1 MDYDIH
7 GAELED
13 VIPACRMMWE
23 SYPNHH
29 ANDPEDFFEPFQT
42 CDPHWKCEHLR
53 ILWKGGRMAATVRVF
68 MRDVYDGSNYLVMGG
83 IGSVATH
90 PDFQKQGL
98 AQLVLQDSIDFM
110 KSQGVDYSS
119 LYAGPVPLYE
129 KLGFEVVP
137 RITYRGKV
145 RGNRSELTDNTNIE
159 RAKEI
164 YSGYCT
170 SLPGTFKRSDEYWD
184 MWVKAMR
191 MRNGAIVY
199 SSDANTYV
207 IYSRDQQSGEIIIM
221 DIASRGNIDSL
232 ANVFADKLPGEN
244 ISLWDI
250 STTNPIISAL
260 NKVCEVNVSEPIRS
274 FMIKQLSERNLPLM
288 FNETI
293 VDHF

>member
-1 MDYDIH
+1 MDYVIR

-29 ANDPEDFFEPFQT
+29 ANDPKDFFEPFQT

-53 ILWKGGRMAATVRVF
+53 ILWRDNRMAATVRVF
-68 MRDVYDGSNYLVMGG
+68 MREVYNGSNYLVMGG

-110 KSQGVDYSS
+110 KSLGVDYSS

-129 KLGFEVVP
+129 KLGFQVVP
-137 RITYRGKV
+137 RITYRGKI
-145 RGNRSELTDNTNIE
+145 RGNRLQLKDNTDIE
-159 RAKEI
+159 LAKEI
-164 YSGYCT
+164 YSDYCT
-170 SLPGTFKRSDEYWD
+170 SLPGTFKRSDAYWD
-184 MWVKAMR
+184 TWVKVMR
-191 MRNGAIVY
+191 MRNGAIAY
-199 SSDANTYV
+199 SSNSDTYV
-207 IYSRDQQSGEIIIM
+207 IYSRDLQSGEIIIL
-221 DIASRGNIDSL
+221 DAASIGDTDSL

-250 STTNPIISAL
+250 STTNPIVSAL
-260 NKVCEVNVSEPIRS
+260 NLVCDVNTSEPTSS
-274 FMIKQLSERNLPLM
+274 FMIKQLSRHSMPLI